1 MNSRQAFKIYH
12 EACVREQR
20 AFEKNSS
27 MTVEETMNRL
37 SDIRRMYIMRA
48 LQLDSKSDEYEKI
61 DEMIMYIGGLEL
73 NLSEIIAFV
82 EEHRKG

>member
-20 AFEKNSS
+20 AFKKNSS
-27 MTVEETMNRL
+27 MTVEEIMNRL
-37 SDIRRMYIMRA
+37 SDIKTIYVRKA
-48 LQLDSKSDEYEKI
+48 LQLASKSDEYEKM

-73 NLSEIIAFV
+73 NLSEMVDFL

>member
-27 MTVEETMNRL
+27 MTVEEIMNRL
-37 SDIRRMYIMRA
+37 SDIKTIYVRKA
-48 LQLDSKSDEYEKI
+48 LQLASKSDEYEKM
-61 DEMIMYIGGLEL
+61 DEMIMYIGELEL
-73 NLSEIIAFV
+73 NLSEMVAFL